1 VRSHRVFPAL
11 QPWSWRADILRDLVR
26 VEHLAALRIEPVVR
40 GREPAVLADL
50 HFCSGERAVTIPM
63 VYVDL
68 AQLDLREMDP
78 LVFPHAVLGVVTEA
92 HAGAIVERV
101 FPDIERRAVSGGF
114 WHEEV
119 FRYGDMALFERARSR
134 GFFGASPLAIA
145 LPRIGAAVYARRF
158 AFNKDVIAYGSQ
170 AIECAAFLGDI
181 ATTIVVARGDADA
194 DARAWY
200 GDFAEPEAHASFH
213 LAVGSGPPA
222 VTAGRVVRTDPG
234 AGGLRVG
241 VSDPLPADV
250 MLAFNVGDGTSAADF
265 SVGGTTEP
273 FERPVADVDLGP
285 PVGRSA
291 GRIAIAVRPDAAN
304 APDSDTD
311 EAAALAQ
318 ALRREGFAVEIVS
331 SVAGLASFG
340 PELVHLFGVRPG
352 GYARR
357 VAQWASDA
365 HRPLVVHA
373 FHESPQAGGYW
384 GAMTAPYCF
393 GYSADDRSVS
403 AYLEMLAR
411 RAVEVDGIGA
421 TVPYAPAIAGLTDSE
436 RVLALADV
444 VLVNSAAELAVVE
457 AVRSRRPTFIVPPLP
472 VAFGAPVPVGAF
484 TGTDPFMLV
493 HAPVW
498 PEANQLMLAR
508 AAGEAG
514 LPLVF
519 AGPIADPVYAERLR
533 EFAPARAT
541 LIGEPAADMLASLYR
556 TASVV
561 ADAAWTTRGHGRL
574 LTAAA
579 LGAAVVC
586 SNARWLDL
594 PAGQVW
600 TVDPADKAS
609 VMRGVGSAWEASVRS
624 DPAIASAGEFARER
638 LRSAAAAIIACYAKI
653 VQAV

>member
-11 QPWSWRADILRDLVR
+11 QPWSWRADLLRDLVR
-26 VEHLAALRIEPVVR
+26 VEHLAALRIEPVTR

-50 HFCSGERAVTIPM
+50 HFCSGEHAVTIPM

-68 AQLDLREMDP
+68 AQLDLRETDP

-101 FPDIERRAVSGGF
+101 FPDLERRAVSGGF

-158 AFNKDVIAYGSQ
+158 AFNKDVFAYGSQ
-170 AIECAAFLGDI
+170 AVECAAFLGDV
-181 ATTIVVARGDADA
+181 AGTIVVAAGDADA

-200 GDFAEPEAHASFH
+200 GDFAEPDAAASFD
-213 LAVGSGPPA
+213 LAIGSGLPPI
-222 VTAGRVVRTDPG
+222 TAGRIVRTDPG
-234 AGGLRVG
+234 ADGLRVG
-241 VSDPLPADV
+241 VADPLPADV
-250 MLAFNVGDGTSAADF
+250 MLAFNAAHGKAAAEF
-265 SVGGTTEP
+265 SVGGSDEP
-273 FERPVADVDLGP
+273 FARPVPDVDLGP

-291 GRIAIAVRPDAAN
+291 GRIAIALRPDAAE
-304 APDSDTD
+304 APDADTD

-318 ALRREGFAVEIVS
+318 ALRREGFAVEMVS
-331 SVAGLASFG
+331 TIAGLASFE

-357 VAQWASDA
+357 VAQWTSDA
-365 HRPLVVHA
+365 RLPLVVHA

-384 GAMTAPYCF
+384 GAITAPYCF
-393 GYSADDRSVS
+393 GYSADDRSVT

-421 TVPYAPAIAGLTDSE
+421 TVPYAPAIAGLADSE
-436 RVLALADV
+436 RVLAMADV
-444 VLVNSAAELAVVE
+444 VLVNSAAELAVVD
-457 AVRSRRPTFIVPPLP
+457 ALRPRRPTFIVPPLP
-472 VAFGAPVPVGAF
+472 VAFGAPVTVGAL
-484 TGTDPFMLV
+484 TGTDPFVLV

-498 PEANQLMLAR
+498 PEANQLILAR

-519 AGPIADPVYAERLR
+519 AGPVADPAYADRLR
-533 EFAPARAT
+533 EFAPQRVT
-541 LIGEPAADMLASLYR
+541 LIGEPAPDMLASLYR
-556 TASVV
+556 TAAVV
-561 ADAAWTTRGHGRL
+561 ADAAWTARGHGRL

-594 PAGQVW
+594 PAAQFW
-600 TVDPADKAS
+600 TVDPADKSS
-609 VMRGVGSAWEASVRS
+609 VIRGLGSAWEASVRS
-624 DPAIASAGEFARER
+624 DPSIVSMGESAREH
-638 LRSAAAAIIACYAKI
+638 LRSAAAAIVACYAKI

>member
-11 QPWSWRADILRDLVR
+11 QPWSWRVDLLRELVR
-26 VEHLAALRIEPVVR
+26 VEHLAALRIEPVTR

-68 AQLDLREMDP
+68 AQLDLRETDP
-78 LVFPHAVLGVVTEA
+78 LVFPHAVLGVISEA

-101 FPDIERRAVSGGF
+101 FPDIERRAISGGF

-119 FRYGDMALFERARSR
+119 FSYGDTALFERARSR
-134 GFFGASPLAIA
+134 GFFGASPLAVA
-145 LPRIGAAVYARRF
+145 LPQLAAAVHARRF
-158 AFNKDVIAYGSQ
+158 AFKKDVIAYGPQ

-181 ATTIVVARGDADA
+181 ASTIVVAAGDADA

-200 GDFAEPEAHASFH
+200 GHFAEPDGRASFD
-213 LAVGSGPPA
+213 LAIGSGLPA
-222 VTAGRVVRTDPG
+222 VSAGRIVRTDPG

-241 VSDPLPADV
+241 VSAPLPADV
-250 MLAFNVGDGTSAADF
+250 MLAFNASDGNVVADF
-265 SVGGTTEP
+265 SVSGAHEP
-273 FERPVADVDLGP
+273 FERPIPGVDLGP

-311 EAAALAQ
+311 EAAALAL
-318 ALRREGFAVEIVS
+318 ALRREGFEVDVVS
-331 SVAGLASFG
+331 SVAGLASFE

-365 HRPLVVHA
+365 RRPLVVHA

-384 GAMTAPYCF
+384 GAITAPYCF
-393 GYSADDRSVS
+393 GYSADDRSVT

-421 TVPYAPAIAGLTDSE
+421 AETYAPAIAGLADSE
-436 RVLALADV
+436 RVLAMADV

-457 AVRSRRPTFIVPPLP
+457 ALRPRRPTFIVPPLP
-472 VAFGAPVPVGAF
+472 VAFGAPVPVGAL

-498 PEANQLMLAR
+498 PEANQLILAR

-514 LPLVF
+514 FPLVF
-519 AGPIADPVYAERLR
+519 AGPVADPVYAERLR
-533 EFAPARAT
+533 EFAPARVT
-541 LIGEPAADMLASLYR
+541 LIGEPPPEMLASLYR

-594 PAGQVW
+594 PAAQCW

-609 VMRGVGSAWEASVRS
+609 VMRGLGSAWEASVRS
-624 DPAIASAGEFARER
+624 DPAIVSVGEFARER